1 MEDRKPS
8 ILYVDDE
15 PQNLVSFK
23 ASFRRFYEVFTAQSG
38 EEALQTLRQQAVSL
52 IISDQRMPQ
61 MTGVEL
67 FEKILPEF
75 PDPIRMVMTGYS
87 DMEAIIQAI
96 NKGKVYY
103 YITKP
108 WKQPE
113 LKLVIDNALE
123 AYRLK
128 VENKG
133 LQEEKNALL
142 LKAER
147 QEKENILSRFET
159 LKNQVNPHFLFN
171 CLNALSSLVHDD
183 PDLAEDFISKLT
195 KVYRYVLDFRGET
208 LVPLEEE
215 LTVLKSYFFLQQIRF
230 GNNLRMYTQVSEAL
244 WGCLIPPMTLQMLV
258 ENSIKHNIISR
269 EQPLTIELYTEEDRF
284 FVVKNNYQ
292 KRTEKVDSTG
302 VGLENLRARYAF
314 ISEEKPSFGIE
325 NGYYLA
331 RVPILREGD
340 INRFTDEGR
349 NC

>member
-1 MEDRKPS
+1 MEERKPT

-15 PQNLVSFK
+15 YQNLVSFK
-23 ASFRRFYEVFTAQSG
+23 ASFRRYYEVMTAQSG
-38 EEALQTLRQQAVSL
+38 EEAIQLLRQQPVSL

-87 DMEAIIQAI
+87 DLEAIVQAI

-103 YITKP
+103 YIPKP
-108 WKQPE
+108 WKQQE
-113 LKLVIDNALE
+113 LKLIIDNALD
-123 AYRLK
+123 AFRLK
-128 VENKG
+128 TENKG
-133 LQEEKNALL
+133 LHEEKQNLL
-142 LKAER
+142 LQAER

-195 KVYRYVLDFRGET
+195 RVYRYVLDFRGEN
-208 LVPLEEE
+208 LVLLEDE
-215 LTVLKSYFFLQQIRF
+215 LNIIKNYFFLQQIRF
-230 GNNLRMYTQVSEAL
+230 GNNLRMYTQVSESL
-244 WGCLIPPMTLQMLV
+244 WSYLIPPMTIQMLV
-258 ENSIKHNIISR
+258 ENSIKHNIISG

-292 KRTEKVDSTG
+292 KRTENVESTG
-302 VGLENLRARYAF
+302 VGVENLKARYAF
-314 ISEEKPSFGIE
+314 FTDEKPSFGVE
-325 NGYYLA
+325 NGYYYA
-331 RVPILREGD
+331 KVPILRPSDPERVDG
-340 INRFTDEGR
+340 
-349 NC
+349 